1 MHKLSMTHVRIIR
14 MAVSIV
20 RIGMF
25 TNFQKTLTFDDVLLV
40 PQESEILPKD
50 TILQSRLARDIK
62 LNLPFLS
69 APMDTVTEHRMAIG
83 LALSGGIG
91 IIHKNLSVE
100 EQAGEV
106 QKVKRFQNSFIKN
119 PVTVLPED
127 KISRVAEIR
136 SEFGYKKIPVVTQEK
151 KLVGFISDTD
161 YFFPQDKDLQV
172 SSRMKPLVSM
182 IAAKDGISLEDANQ
196 MIYKHRLSTLC
207 VVDDDDRLVSIVTRK
222 DIEKNELYPI
232 ASKDGSKHLRVG
244 AAVGVGD
251 DALLRAE
258 ALISAGADV
267 IVIDTAHGHSR
278 GVIQTLQNLRKQ
290 FSDQPFVAGNIVT
303 GKAAIALAEAGA
315 DAIKVGV
322 GPGSICT
329 TRIVAG
335 VGVPQISAILEVVQ
349 VLRAA
354 RIDIPVIADGGIRN
368 SGDIVKAFAAG
379 AEAVMMGNMLAGTD
393 ESPGQVEFIDGRMFK
408 LYRGMGSI
416 EAMAAGSRDRYGQG
430 EIKEKKKFVPEGV
443 SGRVQYKGPAEKII
457 YQLSGGL
464 RSGMGY
470 CGAKTIKELQEKAR
484 FVRVSSAGSKES
496 HPHDLDQFDSAPNY
510 NG

>member
-1 MHKLSMTHVRIIR
+1 MYSP
-14 MAVSIV
+14 
-20 RIGMF
+20 
-25 TNFQKTLTFDDVLLV
+25 FQKTLTFDDVLLV

-50 TILQSRLARDIK
+50 AVLESRLARDIR

-69 APMDTVTEHRMAIG
+69 APMDTVTEHKMAIG
-83 LALSGGIG
+83 MALAGGIG

-119 PVTVLPED
+119 PVAVLPED

-136 SEFGYKKIPVVTQEK
+136 AEFGYKKIPVTTQEK
-151 KLVGFISDTD
+151 ILTGFISDTD
-161 YFFPQDKDLQV
+161 YFFPQDKDSQV
-172 SSRMKPLVSM
+172 ISRMQPLASM
-182 IAAKDGISLEDANQ
+182 IVVKDGIGLADANQ
-196 MIYKHRLSTLC
+196 MIYQHQLSTLC
-207 VVDDDDRLVSIVTRK
+207 VVDGAGRLVSIVTRK
-222 DIEKNELYPI
+222 DIEKNELYPN
-232 ASKDGSKHLRVG
+232 ASKDGTKHLRVG

-258 ALISAGADV
+258 ALIAAGADV

-278 GVIQTLQNLRKQ
+278 GVINTLQNLRKK
-290 FSDQPFVAGNIVT
+290 FPSQPIIAGNIVT

-315 DAIKVGV
+315 DAVKVGI

-354 RIDIPVIADGGIRN
+354 RMDIPVIADGGIRN
-368 SGDIVKAFAAG
+368 SGDIVKAFAVG
-379 AEAVMMGNMLAGTD
+379 AEAVMMGNMFSGTD
-393 ESPGQVEFIDGRMFK
+393 ESPGQVEFLDGRMFK

-416 EAMAAGSRDRYGQG
+416 EAMAAGSRDRYGQA
-430 EIKEKKKFVPEGV
+430 EVKERKKFVPEGV
-443 SGRVQYKGPAEKII
+443 SGRVQYKGPVEKII

-470 CGAKTIKELQEKAR
+470 CGAKTIKELQEKAC
-484 FVRVSSAGSKES
+484 FVRVSPAGSKES